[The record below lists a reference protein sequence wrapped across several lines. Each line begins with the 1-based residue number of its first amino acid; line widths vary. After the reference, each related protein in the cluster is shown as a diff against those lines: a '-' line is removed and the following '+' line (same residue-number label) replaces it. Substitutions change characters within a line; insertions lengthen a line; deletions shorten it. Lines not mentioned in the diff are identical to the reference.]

1 MTMIEQMIQAIQG
14 NQILSTVAGGS
25 VIVWLMTNLKLFLGK
40 TVDGVTALI
49 SFRIVN
55 TYEDNSA
62 NGYIATDRQRAF
74 NDCVYDSRAI
84 WERNANFDLS
94 TRAEIRAGRAGAS
107 VLAYGFSLRV
117 MFGKIVVCRR
127 EINNSQKI
135 TVTTTLRVF
144 FASKRRFLERLTW
157 RIEQI
162 CKEREAEGRHRD
174 SISVYNGE
182 CDCGRKLKRGMDSIF
197 TNNDEHV
204 QLLESIRLFL
214 SNKEKYVK
222 LAYPYNYSALLY
234 GDPGCG
240 KSSTILAIA
249 SALNKNI
256 TYVNMAK
263 ITLEK
268 LIARLNSAH
277 GDICVFEDIDALTA
291 PVARSRDKKAGDGEE
306 SDDEATGA
314 IRSFASSLVG
324 ISLSDLLNLTDGLLA
339 SDGTI
344 CLFTTNHIE
353 RLDRAFLR
361 AGRMNKIVKF
371 KRLNAAT
378 ASRMIKANT
387 GIEIPPDAIVGD
399 VNPAKLQ
406 ADILAYT
413 LGTMTAE
420 ELVKSVTDAEAES
433 AAECKRLTDGN
444 LEAIV
449 DSLRNETA
457 AYRMALQTV
466 RGALAA
472 REAPNAEVRA
482 AHVGAIDRL
491 LSCPSGGALATK

>member
-1 MTMIEQMIQAIQG
+1 MVEQIIQALQG
-14 NQILSTVAGGS
+14 NQVLSTVAGGS
-25 VIVWLMTNLKLFLGK
+25 VIVWLMTNLKLFWGK
-40 TVDGVTALI
+40 TVEGIVALI
-49 SFRIVN
+49 SFRVVN

-62 NGYIATDRQRAF
+62 NGYTATDRQRAF
-74 NDCVYDSRAI
+74 NESVYATRAI

-94 TRAEIRAGRAGAS
+94 SRAEITRSGDGVITTRKAGAS
-107 VLAYGFSLRV
+107 ALAYGFSLRI
-117 MFGKIVVCRR
+117 MFGKLVACRR

-144 FASKRRFLERLTW
+144 FASKRRFVERLSQH
-157 RIEQI
+157 IEDI
-162 CKEREAEGRHRD
+162 CRERETRERDRD
-174 SISVYNGE
+174 SILIYNGE
-182 CDCGRKLKRGMDSIF
+182 CECGRKLKRSMDSIF

-204 QLLESIRLFL
+204 RLLESIQTFL
-214 SNKEKYVK
+214 SNRDKYVK

-291 PVARSRDKKAGDGEE
+291 PVAKSRDEKPEGDDEDGE
-306 SDDEATGA
+306 DKAAGG
-314 IRSFASSLVG
+314 IRSFMSSLVG

-344 CLFTTNHIE
+344 LLFTTNHIE

-361 AGRMNKIVKF
+361 AGRMNKIVQF
-371 KRLNAAT
+371 TRLNAAT

-387 GIEIPPDAIVGD
+387 GIEVPPEAIVAN
-399 VNPAKLQ
+399 VNPARLQ
-406 ADILAYT
+406 ADILAHT
-413 LGTMTAE
+413 LGTMTADQ
-420 ELVKSVTDAEAES
+420 LVRSVTDP
-433 AAECKRLTDGN
+433 AA
-444 LEAIV
+444 A
-449 DSLRNETA
+449 TA
-457 AYRMALQTV
+457 
-466 RGALAA
+466 
-472 REAPNAEVRA
+472 
-482 AHVGAIDRL
+482 
-491 LSCPSGGALATK
+491 